1 MTRSPCAPRWRQ
13 HTHASE
19 REAREREEL
28 LTHRSNA
35 AVSSIVLDNYAAES
49 SSLSR
54 SNRMANEYL
63 ETGRE
68 ALQSL
73 VGQRERL
80 KGAHQ
85 KALDM
90 LNLLGISQSVM
101 RVMQRRNI
109 TDRYIV
115 YAVTLA
121 FMLLIYYVTRG

>member
-1 MTRSPCAPRWRQ
+1 M
-13 HTHASE
+13 
-19 REAREREEL
+19 
-28 LTHRSNA
+28 
-35 AVSSIVLDNYAAES
+35 
-49 SSLSR
+49 
-54 SNRMANEYL
+54 
-63 ETGRE
+63 
-68 ALQSL
+68 QSL
-73 VGQRERL
+73 VRQRERL

-115 YAVTLA
+115 YGGMAATLA

>member
-1 MTRSPCAPRWRQ
+1 M
-13 HTHASE
+13 
-19 REAREREEL
+19 
-28 LTHRSNA
+28 
-35 AVSSIVLDNYAAES
+35 
-49 SSLSR
+49 
-54 SNRMANEYL
+54 
-63 ETGRE
+63 
-68 ALQSL
+68 QSL

-115 YAVTLA
+115 YAATLA
-121 FMLLIYYVTRG
+121 FMLLINYVTRG